1 MNKLLASI
9 VEAHGGFDRWR
20 RFNRVEAT
28 IVTGGTLWGMKNLTQ
43 DQDPRRMSVS
53 LHEEVSSVAP
63 FGDPDWHTEFTP
75 ERVAILRGD
84 GTVVAER
91 RDPRASF
98 AGHEMTTPWDPLH
111 RAYFNGY
118 ALWTYLTT
126 PFLLTMDGV
135 QVTEGQPWTEGSET
149 WRVLRAR
156 FPGSIA
162 THSALQDFFF
172 GADLLL
178 RRHDYNVEVAGG
190 FAAAQLMYDY
200 IEADGIRLPS
210 RRRAYLR
217 GTDSR
222 PSLDP
227 LLVSIDISDVRF
239 S

>member
-1 MNKLLASI
+1 MNELLASI

-28 IVTGGTLWGMKNLTQ
+28 IVTGGALWGMKSLTQ
-43 DQDPRRMSVS
+43 DANPRRMSVS
-53 LHEEVSSVAP
+53 LHAEVSSLTP
-63 FGDPDWHTEFTP
+63 FGDPDWHTEFAP
-75 ERVAILRGD
+75 ERVAIVRGD
-84 GTVVAER
+84 GSLVAER
-91 RDPRASF
+91 RDPRGAF
-98 AGHEMTTPWDPLH
+98 AGHELTTPWDPLH

-135 QVTEGQPWTEGSET
+135 EVTEERPWKEGSET
-149 WRVLRAR
+149 WQVLRAR

-162 THSALQDFFF
+162 THNALQDFFF
-172 GADLLL
+172 GPDLQL

-210 RRRAYLR
+210 KRRAYFR
-217 GTDSR
+217 GTDCR
-222 PSLDP
+222 PRLDP
-227 LLVSIDISDVRF
+227 LLVSIDISGVRF

>member
-1 MNKLLASI
+1 MNELLSDI
-9 VEAHGGFDRWR
+9 VRAHGGFSRWR
-20 RFNRVEAT
+20 ALDRVEAT
-28 IVTGGTLWGMKNLTQ
+28 IVTGGGLWAMKGLV
-43 DQDPRRMSVS
+43 QDPNQRRMTVQLHQQSAS
-53 LHEEVSSVAP
+53 LHP
-63 FGDPDWHTEFTP
+63 FGDPDWRTEFTP
-75 ERVAILRGD
+75 DRIAIVRSD
-84 GTVVAER
+84 GGVVAER
-91 RDPRASF
+91 DDPRAAF
-98 AGHEMTTPWDPLH
+98 AEHDMHTPWDALH

-126 PFLLTMDGV
+126 PFLLTMDGT

-162 THSALQDFFF
+162 THSAQQVFFF

-217 GTDSR
+217 GTDSL

-227 LLVSIDISDVRF
+227 LLVSIDISEVRF